1 MTPNICIILVHS
13 CEKQILHGGNK
24 GHAWTGKNSR
34 SKSRRSCLIHHRKFL
49 RETDLYWM
57 VTTTVT

>member
-34 SKSRRSCLIHHRKFL
+34 SKSRRSCL
-49 RETDLYWM
+49 
-57 VTTTVT
+57 